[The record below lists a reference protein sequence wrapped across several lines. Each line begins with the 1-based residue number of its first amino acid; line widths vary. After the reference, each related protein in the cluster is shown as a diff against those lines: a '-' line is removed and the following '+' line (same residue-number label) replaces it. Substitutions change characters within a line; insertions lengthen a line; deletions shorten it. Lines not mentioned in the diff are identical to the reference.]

1 MQAINS
7 ECCRYTI
14 KMSEKENRYTLSK
27 DERLYAEK
35 RIDAVFAKGS
45 SFIAYPLRVVYLAR
59 EYDREGELPMVSI
72 LVSVSKKRFKR
83 AVKRN
88 RVKRLVREAY
98 RLNKK
103 EFVDFAIQSGKSY
116 DIAFLYLKNELP
128 TYAEIEKAV
137 LKTIN
142 TLKGENQVEIKSEN
156 NS

>member
-1 MQAINS
+1 
-7 ECCRYTI
+7 
-14 KMSEKENRYTLSK
+14 MSEKENQYTLSK

-35 RIDAVFAKGS
+35 RIEALFAGGS
-45 SFIAYPLRVVYLAR
+45 SFIAYPLRVVYITR
-59 EYDREGELPMVSI
+59 EMESESELPTVSI
-72 LVSVSKKRFKR
+72 LTSVSKKRFKR

-88 RVKRLVREAY
+88 RVKRLIREAY

-103 EFVDFAIQSGKSY
+103 DFVDFAIESGKSF
-116 DIAFLYLKNELP
+116 DIAFLYLKSELP

-142 TLKGENQVEIKSEN
+142 TLNGKNQPEVKSEN